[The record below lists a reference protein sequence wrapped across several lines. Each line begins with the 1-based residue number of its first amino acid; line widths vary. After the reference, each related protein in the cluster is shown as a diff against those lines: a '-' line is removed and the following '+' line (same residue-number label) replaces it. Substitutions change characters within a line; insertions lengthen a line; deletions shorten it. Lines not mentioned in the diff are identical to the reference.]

1 MCQPGDCLRAGCGA
15 LRCAF
20 CGAKV
25 MFLAET
31 NKEKDE
37 KIKETEIML
46 EKKGKKY
53 KFMKMGQEEFENR
66 IRNKWLKKLEKEQ
79 EES

>member
-1 MCQPGDCLRAGCGA
+1 
-15 LRCAF
+15 
-20 CGAKV
+20 
-25 MFLAET
+25 
-31 NKEKDE
+31 
-37 KIKETEIML
+37 ML

-79 EES
+79 EEKLGGVLSERK

>member
-1 MCQPGDCLRAGCGA
+1 MSYGKNERMGILLQQYPDK
-15 LRCAF
+15 F
-20 CGAKV
+20 DYFMK
-25 MFLAET
+25 
-31 NKEKDE
+31 

>member
-1 MCQPGDCLRAGCGA
+1 MARKKT
-15 LRCAF
+15 RMKKWAF
-20 CGAKV
+20 LEQQYPDK
-25 MFLAET
+25 F
-31 NKEKDE
+31 KKKKK